1 MSRMKSHMKPES
13 VPIGIDLG
21 TRSALCSYVNELGA
35 VEAIRNRWGSLSTP
49 SVVGWDGKWRVG
61 EDAVRLALSGSEDV
75 WWDVK
80 RRVGTPFRVILNGK
94 GHAAHDLLV
103 PLLSTLRE
111 DAEAHLGTFVSSCVL
126 AVPACFSLAQRE
138 AMVRAADA
146 AGLHEARIVAEPTA
160 AALSFGREGRFL
172 VLDFGAGTVDLSV
185 VESADGVWQ
194 VLESVGSDGI
204 GGYDFDLA
212 LADWLRERLLLAPL
226 PSSDPRWRALV
237 MEAERVKV
245 ALSECLALDWTPPP
259 LEGRS
264 LPSLTV
270 RREELERLMR
280 FPIRRLVHIVRRLWE
295 RHGPDHLLLVGGSSR
310 IPLLREVLER
320 EVARPERL
328 SLCAEDAVVRGAALY
343 TRSGRERLLLDILS
357 GELTALWEGAALR
370 VLPENVTLPVRS
382 LVELRAS
389 RSGRSVLE
397 LRQSPNELRAE
408 GLRLASLEL
417 DVLEGETLRLRCEVS
432 ASGRLG
438 GGVRPGGGGRGGV
451 PQVGRPRGV
460 GARGGGGWGAG
471 QRLRELKLILAAL
484 ETALSEEHQ
493 DRLHALVRR
502 AEGMP
507 FDAGTAGLLEGL
519 VRELE
524 SAVS

>member
-1 MSRMKSHMKPES
+1 MKSES
-13 VPIGIDLG
+13 VSIGIDLG
-21 TRSALCSYVNELGA
+21 TRNALCSYVNELGA

-49 SVVGWDGKWRVG
+49 SVVGWDGEWHVG
-61 EDAVRLALSGSEDV
+61 EDAVRMALNGSEDV

-80 RRVGTPFRVILNGK
+80 RRVGSPFRAVLDGR
-94 GHAAHDLLV
+94 GHAAHDLL
-103 PLLSTLRE
+103 SALRE
-111 DAEAHLGTFVSSCVL
+111 DAEAHLGVFVSSCVL
-126 AVPACFSLAQRE
+126 AVPACFSLTQRE

-185 VESADGVWQ
+185 VESGEGVWQ

-226 PSSDPRWRALV
+226 PSSDSRWRALV

-259 LEGRS
+259 LEGRA
-264 LPSLTV
+264 LPPLTV

-370 VLPENVTLPVRS
+370 VLPENSTLPVRS
-382 LVELRAS
+382 SVELRAG

-397 LRQSPNELRAE
+397 LRQSPNELRTE

-417 DVLEGETLRLRCEVS
+417 EVLEGETLRLCCEVS
-432 ASGRLG
+432 ASGCLAAELR
-438 GGVRPGGGGRGGV
+438 RGMGERV
-451 PQVGRPRGV
+451 EIPLLSPFPGRPHENE
-460 GARGGGGWGAG
+460 AAG
-471 QRLRELKLILAAL
+471 EVERLRELKLTLAAL
-484 ETALSEEHQ
+484 ETALSEEQQ

-507 FDAGTAGLLEGL
+507 FDAGTAELIEELVKDLET
-519 VRELE
+519 
-524 SAVS
+524 AVS

>member
-1 MSRMKSHMKPES
+1 MSRMKSES
-13 VPIGIDLG
+13 VSIGIDLG
-21 TRSALCSYVNELGA
+21 TRNALCSYVNELGA

-49 SVVGWDGKWRVG
+49 SVVGWDGEWHVG

-80 RRVGTPFRVILNGK
+80 RRVGSPFRVILNGK

-382 LVELRAS
+382 SVELRAS

-432 ASGRLG
+432 ASGRLAAEL
-438 GGVRPGGGGRGGV
+438 RRGGSERV
-451 PQVGRPRGV
+451 EIPLLSKPLDEGTRE
-460 GARGGGGWGAG
+460 GAVSGAA

>member
-1 MSRMKSHMKPES
+1 MKSES
-13 VPIGIDLG
+13 VSIGIDLG
-21 TRSALCSYVNELGA
+21 TRNALCSYVNELGA

-49 SVVGWDGKWRVG
+49 SVVGWDGEWHVG
-61 EDAVRLALSGSEDV
+61 EDAVRMALNGSEDV

-80 RRVGTPFRVILNGK
+80 RRVGSPFRAVLDGR

-103 PLLSTLRE
+103 PLLSALRE
-111 DAEAHLGTFVSSCVL
+111 DAESHLGVFVSSCVL
-126 AVPACFSLAQRE
+126 AVPACFSLTQRE

-185 VESADGVWQ
+185 VESGEGVWQ

-259 LEGRS
+259 LEGRA
-264 LPSLTV
+264 LPPLTV

-310 IPLLREVLER
+310 IPLLRE

-357 GELTALWEGAALR
+357 GELTVLWEGAALR
-370 VLPENVTLPVRS
+370 VLPENSILPVRS
-382 LVELRAS
+382 SVELRVG

-397 LRQSPNELRAE
+397 LCQSPNELRTE

-417 DVLEGETLRLRCEVS
+417 EVLEGETLRLCCEVS
-432 ASGRLG
+432 ASGCLAAELR
-438 GGVRPGGGGRGGV
+438 RGTGERV
-451 PQVGRPRGV
+451 EIPLLSLSPDEGTRE
-460 GARGGGGWGAG
+460 GAVSGAA
-471 QRLRELKLILAAL
+471 QRLRELKLTLAAL
-484 ETALSEEHQ
+484 ETALSEEQQ

-507 FDAGTAGLLEGL
+507 FDAGTAELIEELVKDLET
-519 VRELE
+519 
-524 SAVS
+524 AVS